1 MPLAPGTT
9 RPGQEILGV
18 YRQAVD
24 LLQETLTKV
33 QDAWN
38 QLMDAVQGLL
48 NRAASFLN
56 NDSVWSTI
64 VQKFTHDIVD
74 AIEAVNSLISKIRP
88 LVDKLFEAL
97 RKAADNSVPV
107 FSLFETAITY
117 SHEIVDQI
125 SGISADM
132 TAYGDIDGWR
142 GPAKISY
149 EKRVADQIGAAD
161 AATAKVEATSRWLGE
176 VGTMNTSYMTNIAHM
191 GAELAGQFVT
201 AAIDAAET
209 AAGSIPSY
217 VITLQHLSE
226 FIGTA
231 VQHQIDWV
239 IDLQQHFVNAL
250 NQVNDLQNDTSDK
263 TGFGRD
269 YTWPAAAS
277 MA

>member
-1 MPLAPGTT
+1 MAPGTP
-9 RPGQEILGV
+9 RPGEAILGA
-18 YRQAVD
+18 YRLAVD
-24 LLQETLTKV
+24 LLQETLVKV
-33 QDAWN
+33 QAAWN
-38 QLMDAVQGLL
+38 QLIDAVQGLL
-48 NRAASFLN
+48 RRAQHFLN
-56 NDSVWSTI
+56 TDSIWSTI
-64 VQKFTHDIVD
+64 VQKFTQDVVD
-74 AIEAVNSLISKIRP
+74 AIEAINSLISRIRP
-88 LVDKLFEAL
+88 EVDKLFEAL

-117 SHEIVDQI
+117 SHDIVDQV

-132 TAYGDIDGWR
+132 TGHGDIDLWR

-161 AATAKVEATSRWLGE
+161 AATAKVEATSRWLGD
-176 VGTMNTSYMTNIAHM
+176 VGSMNTAYLANIGHM
-191 GAELAGQFVT
+191 GAELVGQFVT

-226 FIGTA
+226 FVGTA
-231 VQHQIDWV
+231 VQHSIDWV
-239 IDLQQHFVNAL
+239 IDLQEHFVNSL
-250 NQVNDLQNDTSDK
+250 NAVNDLQNDTSDK

-269 YTWPAAAS
+269 YSWPAAAS

>member
-1 MPLAPGTT
+1 MAPGA
-9 RPGQEILGV
+9 RPGEAILGA
-18 YRQAVD
+18 YRLAVD
-24 LLQETLTKV
+24 LLQETLRKL

-38 QLMDAVQGLL
+38 QLMNAVQGLL
-48 NRAASFLN
+48 ERARHFLN

-64 VQKFTHDIVD
+64 VQRFTQDIVD
-74 AIEAVNSLISKIRP
+74 AIETVNALISKIRP
-88 LVDKLFEAL
+88 QADKLFEAL

-117 SHEIVDQI
+117 SHEIVDQV

-132 TAYGDIDGWR
+132 TGHGDIDLWR

-161 AATAKVEATSRWLGE
+161 AATAKVEATSRWLGD
-176 VGTMNTSYMTNIAHM
+176 VGSLNTAYLANIAHM
-191 GAELAGQFVT
+191 GAELVGQFVT

-226 FIGTA
+226 LIGTA
-231 VQHQIDWV
+231 VQHSIDHV
-239 IDLQQHFVNAL
+239 IDLQEHFVNSL
-250 NQVNDLQNDTSDK
+250 NAVNDLQNDTSDK

-269 YTWPAAAS
+269 YSWPAAAS
-277 MA
+277 TA